1 MGSFMETVDLDSV
14 RVVLDDDTRLALS
27 GILAGMMFTVALSLK
42 LDDFRALQHQPLRIL
57 GGVLTQIVGLP
68 LLTYLLVLV
77 LNPATSIAL
86 GMFVVASCPGG
97 NMSNILTHFAR
108 GNTAYSVSLTA
119 ISSVTAA
126 ILTPVS
132 ILFWSNLYAP
142 TADLV
147 DSLNI
152 DPAMFLIQTVSLL
165 AIPMLV
171 GMTVSARFPNFAEQL
186 RGVLTPLSLLTL
198 AAIIV
203 AGVVGNW
210 NIVLAAGALVIPIAI
225 LHNASALGLG
235 SVTGRLLKLDPSRR
249 RSLTFEVGIQN
260 AGLGLIILLDQFDGV
275 GGATALTAIWS
286 VWHLIAG
293 GALVGIFRYI
303 DFSNKLKMTLGT
315 TS

>member
-1 MGSFMETVDLDSV
+1 MEAVDLDDV
-14 RVVLDDDTRLALS
+14 RVVLDETTRLAMS

-42 LDDFRALQHQPLRIL
+42 LDDFKALQNQPLRIL
-57 GGVLTQIVGLP
+57 GGVMAQVFGLP
-68 LLTYLLVLV
+68 LLTFMLVFV
-77 LNPATSIAL
+77 LNPTASIAL

-132 ILFWSNLYAP
+132 ILFWSNLYRP

-147 DSLNI
+147 ELLDI
-152 DPAMFLIQTVSLL
+152 DPWMFLIQTAALL
-165 AIPMLV
+165 AIPMLI
-171 GMTVSARFPNFAEQL
+171 GMIVSAKLPIFAEKL
-186 RGVLTPLSLLTL
+186 RRILTPLSILTL
-198 AAIIV
+198 MAIIV

-210 NIVLAAGALVIPIAI
+210 NIVLTVGALVIPIAV

-235 SVTGRLLKLDPSRR
+235 AITGRVLKLDTGRR

-286 VWHLIAG
+286 IWHLIAG

-303 DFSNKLKMTLGT
+303 DLSRNRKMALGK